1 MFVPLVLVF
10 HDDNTLAML
19 LPNFRELEN
28 GGGKKKRKKE
38 GEGRNG
44 GTADPRAN
52 CRKRASCGKGRV
64 HGAHT
69 REDPLTFFQYEAQ
82 RDEQAL
88 RVGLREELSSRM
100 QKYLRVLVKGL
111 FMHV

>member
-1 MFVPLVLVF
+1 MFVALVRASRRQYAYNASHQLSGIK
-10 HDDNTLAML
+10 NEE
-19 LPNFRELEN
+19 RE
-28 GGGKKKRKKE
+28 RKE
-38 GEGRNG
+38 ERNG
-44 GTADPRAN
+44 VPHAN
-52 CRKRASCGKGRV
+52 CRKRATEKATRC

-88 RVGLREELSSRM
+88 RVGLREELSFEM
-100 QKYLRVLVKGL
+100 QKYLRVLVKGP